1 FFLHNRTHQEEV
13 ISFVNKSQISRVFNN
28 LIKNAI
34 QAKKQ
39 DTVQTITIEIENYG
53 GKMWQI
59 KITDTGVGMTDE
71 VKEKIFSPNF
81 TTKTS
86 GMGLGLAMVQRIVT
100 TWGGSI
106 SFESTYNTGTTFFIT
121 LPKYVVN

>member
-1 FFLHNRTHQEEV
+1 
-13 ISFVNKSQISRVFNN
+13 VFNN